1 MRPLPEESYTVL
13 TGDGREIRETLR
25 KNASDLPGSIE
36 PGQLWRKSPRDIAE
50 LLPLQRQLLDA
61 AIEATRPGGVI
72 AYVTCSPHAA
82 ETQNIVAEVLESGAV
97 SLLDSAAA
105 LREVARH
112 TEGANGEPVSVLA
125 GEKDPGHTPEIKVKK
140 GAPVVKASENP
151 TTAQL
156 WPHVHGTDAMF
167 LALLRKN

>member
-1 MRPLPEESYTVL
+1 M
-13 TGDGREIRETLR
+13 
-25 KNASDLPGSIE
+25 
-36 PGQLWRKSPRDIAE
+36 
-50 LLPLQRQLLDA
+50 
-61 AIEATRPGGVI
+61 
-72 AYVTCSPHAA
+72 
-82 ETQNIVAEVLESGAV
+82 AEVLESGAV
-97 SLLDSAAA
+97 SLLDSSAA
-105 LREVARH
+105 LREIALH
-112 TEGANGEPVSVLA
+112 IEGANGESVSVLA

>member
-1 MRPLPEESYTVL
+1 M
-13 TGDGREIRETLR
+13 
-25 KNASDLPGSIE
+25 
-36 PGQLWRKSPRDIAE
+36 
-50 LLPLQRQLLDA
+50 
-61 AIEATRPGGVI
+61 
-72 AYVTCSPHAA
+72 TCSPHAA

-105 LREVARH
+105 LREVALH

-140 GAPVVKASENP
+140 GAPVVKASEHP